1 MSEKISQMTDGSPA
15 QSGDEIPVVRGGANF
30 RVSASSVAALA
41 GGGGGGVLGLWPGNW
56 CGLSIQA
63 SDLGSTFPGAVNTD
77 PGQIGNGYP
86 VVIVQPTATVP
97 RGAKIQSSSLSSC
110 SGIADQVNFLT
121 PGIVRDW
128 FMKGAIDG
136 TTDSRYWIGMTDT
149 GFSSIPTT
157 MNSDTPAAN
166 VIAFRWDYATDGTTY
181 KAVCQTDATHQTI
194 VDTGVTVVADAI
206 HLFEIVPQSGGSS
219 IEFYI
224 DGNLVATIS
233 TNVPANTTAMTWCFT
248 VDGLNSGSTNFN
260 FIFYYFNCLVVS

>member
-1 MSEKISQMTDGSPA
+1 MSQKISQMTDGSPA
-15 QSGDEIPVVRGGANF
+15 QGGDEIPIVRGGANL
-30 RVSASSVAALA
+30 RVSATSVAALG

-56 CGLSIQA
+56 CSYNVQP
-63 SDLGSTFPGAVNTD
+63 SSNGAVFNGAVATN
-77 PGQIGNGYP
+77 PGQIRNGYP
-86 VVIVQPTATVP
+86 VVIVPPTATVP
-97 RGAKIQSSSLSSC
+97 RGAKIQSASLNEC
-110 SGIADQVNFLT
+110 SGIGDQINFLT

-136 TTDSRYWIGMTDT
+136 TTKSRYWVGMTDT
-149 GFSSIPTT
+149 AFASIPTV
-157 MNSDTPAAN
+157 MNSNTPAAN
-166 VIAFRWDYATDGTTY
+166 VIAFRWNSDTDSHIQ
-181 KAVCQTDATHQTI
+181 AVCQTDATHQTI

-219 IEFYI
+219 IKFYI

-248 VDGLNSGSTNFN
+248 VDGLNSGSTDFN